1 MGEKREPISLAA
13 IAMKKMVRQTPDQWL
28 QSQLATWREANGRS
42 LNSQDAEYWQLS
54 EEYKARCQR
63 EIDGRKQQLAR
74 EESERVRTER
84 VESSPNLC
92 RVCGEVIPPT
102 GKRGRP
108 AVKCRECREKE
119 SK

>member
-1 MGEKREPISLAA
+1 MSENVEPIA
-13 IAMKKMVRQTPDQWL
+13 IKTKVRQTPDQWL

-108 AVKCRECREKE
+108 PVKCAECRE
-119 SK
+119 